1 MGRGAWWATVHRVA
15 KSDMIEATLA
25 HMHTHTHTQYTA
37 KAQYMRAIV
46 SIIIYI

>member
-25 HMHTHTHTQYTA
+25 HMHTHTQYIA